1 MSLYRNMVGS
11 GRLGN
16 KIVLQDVV
24 NKTNKRAEMRKN
36 CLLLKL
42 TNPKSSAML
51 FPSGKVQ
58 SSSHDTDAHAME
70 VVCTGQSTEE
80 GLKAAAQKVAQLLKH
95 IDFHVSLSDFQL
107 ENVIGRADAGFRIL
121 VEELALRYPDV
132 TTPEL
137 YPALVF
143 RMSKPKVHILIFA
156 RYTFSPI
163 YVLGL
168 IRRMLV
174 CSGKIVFTGSKESRH
189 LREACDNIS
198 TVDHVFNGRAMTN
211 GRPQILNEFRDL
223 KPQVED
229 AASASSS

>member
-1 MSLYRNMVGS
+1 MVGS

-36 CLLLKL
+36 CVLLKL
-42 TNPKSSAML
+42 THPKSSAML
-51 FPSGKVQ
+51 FPSGK
-58 SSSHDTDAHAME
+58 

-132 TTPEL
+132 TTYEPEL

-143 RMSKPKVHILIFA
+143 RMAKPKVHILIFA
-156 RYTFSPI
+156 
-163 YVLGL
+163 
-168 IRRMLV
+168 
-174 CSGKIVFTGSKESRH
+174 SGKVVFTGSKETRH
-189 LREACDNIS
+189 LRDACANIS
-198 TVDHVFNGRAMTN
+198 I
-211 GRPQILNEFRDL
+211 ILNEFRDM
-223 KPQVED
+223 KAQVET
-229 AASASSS
+229 

>member
-1 MSLYRNMVGS
+1 MEVTIVNMVGS

-51 FPSGKVQ
+51 FPSGK
-58 SSSHDTDAHAME
+58 
-70 VVCTGQSTEE
+70 STEE

-132 TTPEL
+132 TTYEPEL

-156 RYTFSPI
+156 
-163 YVLGL
+163 
-168 IRRMLV
+168 
-174 CSGKIVFTGSKESRH
+174 SGKIVFTGSKESRH

-198 TVDHVFNGRAMTN
+198 T
-211 GRPQILNEFRDL
+211 ILNEFRDM

>member
-1 MSLYRNMVGS
+1 MVGS

-36 CLLLKL
+36 CVLLKL
-42 TNPKSSAML
+42 THPKSSAML
-51 FPSGKVQ
+51 FPSGKV
-58 SSSHDTDAHAME
+58 
-70 VVCTGQSTEE
+70 VCTGQFTEE

-132 TTPEL
+132 TTYEPEL

-143 RMSKPKVHILIFA
+143 RMAKPKVHILIFA
-156 RYTFSPI
+156 RYINASPSSRGPMHH
-163 YVLGL
+163 VHA
-168 IRRMLV
+168 
-174 CSGKIVFTGSKESRH
+174 SGKVVFTGSKETRH
-189 LREACDNIS
+189 LRDACANIS
-198 TVDHVFNGRAMTN
+198 I
-211 GRPQILNEFRDL
+211 ILNEFRDM
-223 KPQVED
+223 KAQVET
-229 AASASSS
+229 